1 MLSIW
6 EFQDTSRIMRQATE
20 LTKWHETKIE
30 EREVSRSGFYIP
42 WTKAEINPVLGNAPK
57 KYAAPVLPTQGRT
70 RSSRDIFSRN
80 REDRNASVLVV
91 QGTSAISRAFIHQ
104 MSEVEK

>member
-1 MLSIW
+1 
-6 EFQDTSRIMRQATE
+6 MRSTE

-30 EREVSRSGFYIP
+30 EREVSRRGFYIP
-42 WTKAEINPVLGNAPK
+42 WTKAEINSVLGKRPEK
-57 KYAAPVLPTQGRT
+57 VCGTVLPTQGGT
-70 RSSRDIFSRN
+70 RSSRDIFSQN

-104 MSEVEK
+104 MSEVEKRTEKTS